1 MSESAPQPE
10 DLLNYGEAA
19 DVLGTA
25 PTFVERLV
33 ASRRIATVRLG
44 HYVRI
49 RRSDLDEYIE
59 RSRVPAVED

>member
-1 MSESAPQPE
+1 MDP
-10 DLLNYGEAA
+10 LLQGNALLSYQQAA

-33 ASRRIATVRLG
+33 AGRLIAFVKVG

-49 RRSDLDEYIE
+49 RRSDLDLYIE
-59 RSRVPAVED
+59 NSRVPAAGE

>member
-1 MSESAPQPE
+1 VDESTPQAE
-10 DLLNYGEAA
+10 TLLNYREAA

-25 PTFVERLV
+25 VTFVERLV
-33 ASRRIATVRLG
+33 ASRSIAAVRLG

-59 RSRVPAVED
+59 RSRVPAAED